1 MIRNRAYWEQ
11 WKKERIRNEP
21 VDIEHNFAIMDAM
34 YHHARALGVFPLADP
49 LEGLDVRI
57 KLAKAV
63 NVSLPARED
72 REGS

>member
-1 MIRNRAYWEQ
+1 MIRNRAYWEE

-21 VDIEHNFAIMDAM
+21 VDVERNFVIMAAM
-34 YHHARALGVFPLADP
+34 YDHARALGVFPLADP

-63 NVSLPARED
+63 NVSLPARKD
-72 REGS
+72 RQGP